1 MLVKIIS
8 VGWAY
13 LLLCSYKNI
22 IQYYTD
28 HTEIKPTVNIKKLM
42 MWFCAVLVWLVK
54 ENVTTTKVSLLN
66 VWFFNKICTPEYLFN
81 EEQLAAFKDHD
92 LNHY

>member
-1 MLVKIIS
+1 MLIKIIS

-28 HTEIKPTVNIKKLM
+28 HTEIKATVNIKKLM

-54 ENVTTTKVSLLN
+54 ENVTTTKVSPLN
-66 VWFFNKICTPEYLFN
+66 VWFLTRYALLSIYLMKSS
-81 EEQLAAFKDHD
+81 L
-92 LNHY
+92 LRLRSMI

>member
-1 MLVKIIS
+1 MLIKIIS

-28 HTEIKPTVNIKKLM
+28 HTEIKATVNIKKLM

-66 VWFFNKICTPEYLFN
+66 VWFLTRYALLSIYLMKSS
-81 EEQLAAFKDHD
+81 L
-92 LNHY
+92 LRLRSMI